1 MACKVKLEQ
10 VSSNLKSWVMTEDG
24 REAVKKEFQF
34 KNFNSA
40 FSFMTA
46 IALKAEEICHH
57 PEWSNVYN
65 KVNIILTTHDV
76 NGLSDK
82 DIILGK
88 FIDNLYEK

>member
-65 KVNIILTTHDV
+65 KVVIILTTHDV
-76 NGLSDK
+76 SGLSDK
-82 DIILGK
+82 DLILGE